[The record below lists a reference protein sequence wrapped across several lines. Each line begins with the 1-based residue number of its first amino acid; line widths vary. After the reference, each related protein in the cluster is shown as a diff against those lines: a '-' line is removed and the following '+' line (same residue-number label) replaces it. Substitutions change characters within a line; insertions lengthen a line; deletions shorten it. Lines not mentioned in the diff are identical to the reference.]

1 MYNCLGLYE
10 YIKEKETYTESVYCI
25 NDKITLYSVSRK
37 VFHRFVGRI
46 SHEKESLNP
55 FSMEKSAVK
64 TNASL

>member
-37 VFHRFVGRI
+37 IFHRFVGRI
-46 SHEKESLNP
+46 IHEK
-55 FSMEKSAVK
+55 
-64 TNASL
+64 